1 MNPRRWT
8 SLVLGAVLFWTALAQ
23 AHESRPAY
31 LEITE
36 IQPGQYELLWKIP
49 RLGDQVLPLSV
60 KLPDGCTDDVPGARY
75 PLPGAAVERRLIGCG
90 EAGLYGREISV
101 LGLSASITDVLV
113 RMQTLDGESQTVI
126 LKPQSPTFTV
136 LETQSN
142 LAVLQAYIALGI
154 EHILFGIDHLLF
166 VFCLLLLANRIG
178 PLVKTITAFTV
189 AHSITLGLAVL
200 GFVHVPQP
208 PVEAVIALS
217 ILFLATEL
225 VKARSGIPAITTK
238 YAWVVALC
246 FGLLH
251 GFGFAGALSEVG
263 LPKTAVPL
271 ALFSFNVG
279 VEIGQL
285 LFIAA
290 ASLVIWMIKKGRV
303 PWPDWSNQL
312 INYSVGSLAAFWC
325 IQRIAAF

>member
-1 MNPRRWT
+1 MNAARWAGF
-8 SLVLGAVLFWTALAQ
+8 VLGAVLLAPALTQ

-36 IQPGQYELLWKIP
+36 IQSGQYELLWKIP
-49 RLGDQVLPLSV
+49 RLGDLVLPLSV
-60 KLPDGCTDDVPGARY
+60 ELPEDCTDAVPGAKY
-75 PLPGAAVERRLIGCG
+75 ALPGAAVERRLIGCG
-90 EAGLYGREISV
+90 EAGLSGREIGV
-101 LGLSASITDVLV
+101 RGLSATITDVLV
-113 RMQTLDGESQTVI
+113 RVQTLDGEAQTVI
-126 LKPQSPTFTV
+126 LKPQSPTFAVSEKQSSLTV
-136 LETQSN
+136 LR
-142 LAVLQAYIALGI
+142 AYIALGI

-166 VFCLLLLANRIG
+166 VLCLLLLVDRVL

-200 GFVHVPQP
+200 GFVRVPQP

-225 VKARSGIPAITTK
+225 VKAKSGIPAITK
-238 YAWVVALC
+238 QYAWVVALC

-263 LPKTAVPL
+263 LPKTAIPL

-290 ASLVIWMIKKGRV
+290 ASLVIWTIKKGNLR
-303 PWPDWSNQL
+303 WPGWSNQL
-312 INYSVGSLAAFWC
+312 INYSVGTLAAFWC

>member
-1 MNPRRWT
+1 MTT
-8 SLVLGAVLFWTALAQ
+8 SRLSWFMLGAILLSPALAQ

-36 IQPGQYELLWKIP
+36 IQSGQYELLWKMP
-49 RLGDQVLPLSV
+49 RRGDLVLPLSV
-60 KLPDGCTDDVPGARY
+60 AIPEECTDAVPGAKY
-75 PLPGAAVERRLIGCG
+75 ALPGAAVERRLIDCG
-90 EAGLYGREISV
+90 EAGLNNREIGIR
-101 LGLSASITDVLV
+101 GLSATITDVLV
-113 RMQTLDGESQTVI
+113 RVQTLDGEAQTVI

-136 LETQSN
+136 LKTQSN

-166 VFCLLLLANRIG
+166 VLCLLLLVNHLV

-225 VKARSGIPAITTK
+225 VKARRGVAAITTR

-263 LPKTAVPL
+263 LPNTAVPL
-271 ALFSFNVG
+271 ALFSFNIG

-285 LFIAA
+285 LFIGA
-290 ASLVIWMIKKGRV
+290 ASL
-303 PWPDWSNQL
+303 
-312 INYSVGSLAAFWC
+312 INLGN
-325 IQRIAAF
+325 

>member
-1 MNPRRWT
+1 MSHGHWT
-8 SLVLGAVLFWTALAQ
+8 GFIVGVALLTSTFAQ
-23 AHESRPAY
+23 AHESRPGY

-36 IQPGQYELLWKIP
+36 IRSGSYELLWKIP
-49 RLGDQVLPLSV
+49 RRGDQVLPLSIE
-60 KLPDGCTDDVPGARY
+60 LPDGCTDSVPGAKY
-75 PLPGAAVERRLIGCG
+75 ALPGAAVERRLIDCG
-90 EAGLYGREISV
+90 NAGLDGREIGV
-101 LGLSASITDVLV
+101 TGLSATITDVLARV
-113 RMQTLDGESQTVI
+113 KTLDGQTQTVI
-126 LKPQSPTFTV
+126 LKPQSPRFTV
-136 LETQSN
+136 LKTQSN
-142 LAVLQAYIALGI
+142 LSVLKAYIALGI

-166 VFCLLLLANRIG
+166 VLCLLLLVDRLL

-189 AHSITLGLAVL
+189 AHSITLALAVL
-200 GFVHVPQP
+200 GFVRVPQP

-225 VKARSGIPAITTK
+225 VKTRHSIPVITTR

-251 GFGFAGALSEVG
+251 GFGFAGALSEIG
-263 LPKTAVPL
+263 LPNTAIPL

-290 ASLVIWMIKKGRV
+290 ASVVIWSIKKVNGS
-303 PWPDWSNQL
+303 WPGWSHQL
-312 INYSVGSLAAFWC
+312 VNYSVGTLAAFWC

>member
-1 MNPRRWT
+1 MKAGLWAAFV
-8 SLVLGAVLFWTALAQ
+8 LVPVLLGPAQ

-31 LEITE
+31 LEIN
-36 IQPGQYELLWKIP
+36 QNQSGQYELLWKIP
-49 RLGDQVLPLSV
+49 RMGDLVLPLSV
-60 KLPDGCTDDVPGARY
+60 VLPEACTDAVPGAKY
-75 PLPGAAVERRLIGCG
+75 ALPGAAVERRLIDCG
-90 EAGLYGREISV
+90 DAGLDGRTIGV
-101 LGLSASITDVLV
+101 RGLSATITDVLV
-113 RMQTLDGESQTVI
+113 RVQTQDGQTQTVI
-126 LKPQSPTFTV
+126 LKPQSPTFEV
-136 LETQSN
+136 LKAQSN
-142 LAVLQAYIALGI
+142 LAVLQAYTALGI

-166 VFCLLLLANRIG
+166 VLCLLLLVDRIG
-178 PLVKTITAFTV
+178 SLVKTITAFTL

-225 VKARSGIPAITTK
+225 VKARRGIPVITRQ
-238 YAWVVALC
+238 YAWIVALC

-263 LPKTAVPL
+263 LPGTAVPL

-285 LFIAA
+285 LFIAS
-290 ASLVIWMIKKGRV
+290 ASLILWAIKRTNRA
-303 PWPDWSNQL
+303 WPKWSDQL
-312 INYSVGSLAAFWC
+312 VNYTVGTLAAFWC
-325 IQRIAAF
+325 IQRITAF

>member
-1 MNPRRWT
+1 MKAGWWT
-8 SLVLGAVLFWTALAQ
+8 SIVLGVALLAPALCH

-36 IQPGQYELLWKIP
+36 IQSGQYELLWKIP
-49 RLGDQVLPLSV
+49 RRGDLVLPLSV
-60 KLPDGCTDDVPGARY
+60 MLPEVCTDAVPGAKY
-75 PLPGAAVERRLIGCG
+75 ALPGAAVERRLIDCG
-90 EAGLYGREISV
+90 EAGLNGREIGV
-101 LGLSASITDVLV
+101 RGLSATITDVLV
-113 RMQTLDGESQTVI
+113 RIQTLDGQAQTVI
-126 LKPQSPTFTV
+126 LKPHSPTFEV
-136 LETQSN
+136 LKTQSN
-142 LAVLQAYIALGI
+142 LAVLQAYITLGI
-154 EHILFGIDHLLF
+154 GHILFGIDHLLF
-166 VFCLLLLANRIG
+166 VLCLLLLVDRIG
-178 PLVKTITAFTV
+178 PLIKTITAFTA

-225 VKARSGIPAITTK
+225 VKARRGIPAITTQ

-251 GFGFAGALSEVG
+251 GFGFAGALSEIG
-263 LPKTAVPL
+263 LPQTAVPL

-290 ASLVIWMIKKGRV
+290 ASLVIWAIKKV
-303 PWPDWSNQL
+303 DLSWPDWTDQL
-312 INYSVGSLAAFWC
+312 INYTVGTLAAFWC